1 MTIGPILLVLGGV
14 ALVAPLISSWWGLL
28 IVGLALVVAGGAQIY
43 SAFLAGARSIAA
55 FRTGIFTLAAGI
67 VVSFE
72 SNFVLSGLMAVTAL
86 VIGVDG
92 ALTVGRTVRRPP
104 TRGRFWGLFNGFTN
118 IAVALLVWALRD
130 QAGPLVFGL
139 LMSIRI
145 AAAGWAAVFAPT
157 RSDADELESI
167 HDQHPDSSLRLEPNP
182 LIGFLHRR
190 AIDDA
195 AVREPVEAYWSAMLV
210 LTFLAIHIGRLD
222 AEWTWLGMISPG
234 VATAGDVILSMVL
247 TLVVLL
253 PLERLWR
260 RVTRPFE
267 RVVWRRMIEDETPVD
282 DLPLS
287 ERSARWW
294 AEQRL
299 RRLVSRDLEN
309 NTLSGALRQVIRAGL
324 PLTAVVIAVNPIWGF
339 SWYFNSENWATGVW
353 QKITE
358 ARTDVWRAAMID
370 GVVAAAGASGPDA
383 PGLFEVSPPGLPR
396 NGDFSFLVIGD
407 PGEGDPSQHA
417 LRDQIL
423 DVARKDEVKFV
434 VIASDVVYPN
444 GEAKD
449 YEAKFYLPF
458 KGVSKPIY
466 AIPGNHDW
474 FNALDGFAA
483 HLMRPDAAQ
492 AALTA
497 RANADLRLS
506 STTEARISQ
515 LIGDA
520 ARLRRYYGIQS
531 GLQRAPFFEIH
542 AGPFSLVAVDTGILK
557 SIDDRQMS
565 WLRAALDRSKG
576 TFTLAIL
583 GHPVY
588 AAGADQSTG
597 FESFRAVHELLRAHQ
612 VPMVMAG
619 DTHDFEYYREP
630 ASEGGRGTH
639 YFVDGGGGAYLS
651 IGTALGF
658 PEKPALADYAY
669 YPRTDAM
676 SAKLDSETPPWKR
689 PIWWWVR
696 RFGAWPFVAETL
708 SAIFDFNRAPFFQ
721 SFVEVRVEPSANR
734 VRVLIYGVD
743 GPLRWRDL
751 ETGGALRSSAAQS
764 ADQTVEFVVSPV
776 APR

>member
-1 MTIGPILLVLGGV
+1 LSIGPILLVLGAIAV
-14 ALVAPLISSWWGLL
+14 VAPLISSTWGLL
-28 IVGLALVVAGGAQIY
+28 IVGLALIAAGGAEIVN
-43 SAFLAGARSIAA
+43 AHRAGAKSVSAY
-55 FRTGIFTLAAGI
+55 RTSVFTLVAGI

-86 VIGVDG
+86 VVGLDG
-92 ALTVGRTVRRPP
+92 ALTAGRTLRQPP
-104 TRGRFWGLFNGFTN
+104 KRDRLWGLVNGGTN
-118 IAVALLVWALRD
+118 IALAYLVWAVRD

-139 LMSIRI
+139 LMGVRI
-145 AAAGWAAVFAPT
+145 AAAGWAAVFTPLGIVAG
-157 RSDADELESI
+157 ELESV
-167 HDQHPDSSLRLEPNP
+167 HDRHPDPSLKLDPSP
-182 LIGFLHRR
+182 VIGFLHRQ
-190 AIDDA
+190 AIEDA
-195 AVREPVEAYWSAMLV
+195 GVREPVETYWSAMLV
-210 LTFLAIHIGRLD
+210 LTFFAIHIGRLE
-222 AEWTWLGMISPG
+222 AEWTWLGMISPA
-234 VATAGDVILSMVL
+234 VATVGDVVLSMVL
-247 TLVVLL
+247 TVVLL
-253 PLERLWR
+253 FPLERLIR
-260 RVTRPFE
+260 AMTRPLE
-267 RVVWRRMIEDETPVD
+267 RAVWHHMLEDETPVD
-282 DLPLS
+282 HLSIS

-294 AEQRL
+294 AEHRM
-299 RRLVSRDLEN
+299 RRMVARDLEN
-309 NTLSGALRQVIRAGL
+309 NTLSGALRQAVRAGL

-370 GVVAAAGASGPDA
+370 GIVASAGASGPDA
-383 PGLFEVSPPGLPR
+383 PGIFEVSPPGLPR
-396 NGDFSFLVIGD
+396 DGDFSFLVIGD

-444 GEAKD
+444 GEARD

-483 HLMRPDAAQ
+483 NLMWPDAAQ

-497 RANADLRLS
+497 RANADLRFS
-506 STTEARISQ
+506 STTEGRILR

-520 ARLRRYYGIQS
+520 SRLRQYYGIQS
-531 GLQRAPFFEIH
+531 GLQRAPFFELH
-542 AGPFSLVAVDTGILK
+542 TERFSLVAVDTGILK
-557 SIDDRQMS
+557 SVDDREMS

-576 TFTLAIL
+576 RFTVAIL
-583 GHPVY
+583 GHPPY
-588 AAGADQSTG
+588 AAGQYQAEQPA
-597 FESFRAVHELLRAHQ
+597 SFRAVHDLLKAHA
-612 VPMVMAG
+612 VPIVIAG

-630 ASEGGRGTH
+630 GADGGRPTH

-658 PEKPALADYAY
+658 PEQPALADYAY
-669 YPRTDAM
+669 YPRSDAM
-676 SAKLDSETPPWKR
+676 RAKLDAETPPWKW
-689 PIWWWVR
+689 PVWWWVR

-734 VRVLIYGVD
+734 VRILVYGVD

-751 ETGGALRSSAAQS
+751 QVGGRLRPDEGSL
-764 ADQTVEFVVSPV
+764 DENVEFAVPL
-776 APR
+776 AP